1 MDASTLTGATA
12 AVKCWRV
19 WAGRVLLGYTRRYHN
34 NNPPGNPVDLI
45 NAYQFLTEYVHAA
58 VQALIYVMRCKG
70 DKKNRRGEAQ

>member
-1 MDASTLTGATA
+1 MDATTLTDATA
-12 AVKCWRV
+12 AVKCLQV
-19 WAGRVLLGYTRRYHN
+19 WAGRVLLGYPRCYHN

-70 DKKNRRGEAQ
+70 NKKNRRGEA